1 MADRPHASWRQEET
15 SKTKVRQM
23 DLAKHARLQLN
34 ADMFQRHC
42 HMTPQSFV
50 KLVLLLALCL
60 QIHEQKVANSGGTM
74 PIEHVVATGV

>member
-1 MADRPHASWRQEET
+1 MRC
-15 SKTKVRQM
+15 KQM
-23 DLAKHARLQLN
+23 DFAKHVCLQSN

-42 HMTPQSFV
+42 QMTPQSFV